1 MFDLAQL
8 AVVIGV
14 ANGFI
19 LLVKP
24 IARLHVRIDRNEQSI
39 IHLEQDVIQLTAEL
53 DKHDHN

>member
-8 AVVIGV
+8 AVAIG
-14 ANGFI
+14 AINGFI

-24 IARLHVRIDRNEQSI
+24 IARLHVRIDRNENNI
-39 IHLEQDVIQLTAEL
+39 IHMQQDIAQLMAEL